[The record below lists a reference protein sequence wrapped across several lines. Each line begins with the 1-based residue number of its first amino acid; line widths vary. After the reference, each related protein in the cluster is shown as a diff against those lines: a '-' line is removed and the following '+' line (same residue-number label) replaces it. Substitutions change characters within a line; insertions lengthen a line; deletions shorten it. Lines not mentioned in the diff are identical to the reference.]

1 MSSNISE
8 KLKTINQTLKKL
20 NNHISIIEN
29 NKRKIVLY
37 NNSNKN
43 LASLN
48 LSILDKKRKKLF
60 NLDKIYRLK
69 LDNKA
74 QIQSI
79 NNLVKSYESKYRVVI
94 SGGES
99 LEEIEEEEL
108 LKKTNI
114 VKNYND
120 YEDFILKSQLDF
132 HKNN

>member
-48 LSILDKKRKKLF
+48 LSILDKKRK
-60 NLDKIYRLK
+60 
-69 LDNKA
+69 
-74 QIQSI
+74 
-79 NNLVKSYESKYRVVI
+79 
-94 SGGES
+94 
-99 LEEIEEEEL
+99 
-108 LKKTNI
+108 
-114 VKNYND
+114 NY
-120 YEDFILKSQLDF
+120 LT
-132 HKNN
+132 

>member
-1 MSSNISE
+1 M
-8 KLKTINQTLKKL
+8 K
-20 NNHISIIEN
+20 II
-29 NKRKIVLY
+29 KFLKIVLY

-74 QIQSI
+74 QNESI
-79 NNLVKSYESKYRVVI
+79 TDLVKSYQSKYRVVI

-99 LEEIEEEEL
+99 LEEIDEEEL
-108 LKKTNI
+108 LKKTTI
-114 VKNYND
+114 AKNYND
-120 YEDFILKSQLDF
+120 YEDFILKSQLDY
-132 HKNN
+132 HKFN

>member
-74 QIQSI
+74 QNESI
-79 NNLVKSYESKYRVVI
+79 TDLVKSYQSKYRVVI

-99 LEEIEEEEL
+99 LEEIDEEEL
-108 LKKTNI
+108 LKKTTI
-114 VKNYND
+114 AKNYND
-120 YEDFILKSQLDF
+120 YEDFILKSQLDY